1 MLPTALVLDASVTL
15 AWAFED
21 KENAYT
27 DHVLEIMT
35 EAKAYVPPIWPL
47 EVGNAL
53 LVAERR
59 GRLNQAA
66 TVQFLSLLWQLPITV
81 EMEKPE
87 RMLGEILALAREQ
100 RLSTYDATYLH
111 LAMRRGLPL
120 ATVDELL
127 RQAATRAGVPL
138 FGDPSAKG

>member
-1 MLPTALVLDASVTL
+1 MPLSALVLDASVTL

-21 KENAYT
+21 EKNAYP
-27 DHVLEIMT
+27 DFVLDSLA
-35 EAKAYVPPIWPL
+35 EANASVPNIWPL

-66 TVQFLSLLWQLPITV
+66 TVQFLALLWHLPIVV
-81 EMEKPE
+81 EPERPE
-87 RMLGEILALAREQ
+87 RMLGEIIALAREQ
-100 RLSTYDATYLH
+100 GLSTYDATYLH

-120 ATVDELL
+120 ATTDELL
-127 RQAATRAGVPL
+127 RQAAIRAGVPL
-138 FGDPSAKG
+138 FER

>member
-1 MLPTALVLDASVTL
+1 MPPPTLVLDASVTL

-21 KENAYT
+21 EENGYP
-27 DHVLEIMT
+27 DFVLESL
-35 EAKAYVPPIWPL
+35 AQANACVPIIWPL

-66 TVQFLSLLWQLPITV
+66 TVQFLALLWQLPIVV
-81 EMEKPE
+81 EPE
-87 RMLGEILALAREQ
+87 RPERLLGEILSLAREQ
-100 RLSTYDATYLH
+100 GLSTYDATYLH
-111 LAMRRGLPL
+111 LAMRHGFPL
-120 ATVDELL
+120 ATADELL

-138 FGDPSAKG
+138 FES

>member
-1 MLPTALVLDASVTL
+1 MSPPVLVLDASITL

-21 KENAYT
+21 EESAYT
-27 DHVLEIMT
+27 DYVLEIMT
-35 EAKAYVPPIWPL
+35 EAKAHVPTIWPL
-47 EVGNAL
+47 EVGNGL

-66 TVQFLSLLWQLPITV
+66 TVQFLSLLWQLPIVV
-81 EMEKPE
+81 EAERPE

-111 LAMRRGLPL
+111 LGMRRGLPL
-120 ATVDELL
+120 ATADEHL

-138 FGDPSAKG
+138 FGGP